1 MFGPS
6 QRVILHLIE
15 LPFAQKAL
23 DGLVMELKDGAY
35 VLLEDIV
42 ATTDIE
48 VGFKDIDFA
57 CLVGARPRGPGM
69 ERSDLLLANK

>member
-1 MFGPS
+1 
-6 QRVILHLIE
+6 
-15 LPFAQKAL
+15 
-23 DGLVMELKDGAY
+23 MELNDGAY
-35 VLLEDIV
+35 DLLEDIV
-42 ATTDIE
+42 ATTDVM

>member
-1 MFGPS
+1 M
-6 QRVILHLIE
+6 IE

-23 DGLVMELKDGAY
+23 DGLVMELTDGAY
-35 VLLEDIV
+35 DLLEEVV
-42 ATTDIE
+42 ATTDVM
-48 VGFKDIDFA
+48 VGFKDIDYA